1 MKKTAT
7 IAILSLIA
15 STAFAAIPKDLEKIA
30 STIKSNNSGMPQIED
45 IRKTPVNGIYEVV
58 VNKNEIFYSDSTGKY
73 LFVGNLLNSRNG
85 KHINLTEERAT
96 QLAAI
101 PFDKFNLNNA
111 LVRKLGD
118 GKRKLVTFEDP
129 NCGFCRKLQPE
140 LDKLKD
146 VTIYT
151 FILPVLGKPS
161 LEVSEKVWCSKDKN
175 EAWANYMKNKT
186 IPTISDEE
194 LSKCDKKSLVDNVTF
209 ATNNGIMGTPAL
221 FFADGSS
228 LRGYVPAEEISKKLK

>member
-1 MKKTAT
+1 MKKT
-7 IAILSLIA
+7 IAITLISLMA
-15 STAFAAIPKDLEKIA
+15 STAFAAIPKDLEKVA
-30 STIKSNNSGMPQIED
+30 ATIKNNNNGMPPIED

-73 LFVGNLLNSRNG
+73 IFVGSLLNSKNG
-85 KHINLTEERAT
+85 KHTNLTEERAT

-101 PFDKFNLNNA
+101 PFDKFVLSNA
-111 LVRKLGD
+111 MVRKVGD

-161 LEVSEKVWCSKDKN
+161 LEISEKVWCSKDRN
-175 EAWANYMKNKT
+175 DAWIGYMKNKT

-194 LSKCDKKSLVDNVTF
+194 LSKCDKKALVDNVTF
-209 ATNNGIMGTPAL
+209 ASQNGIMGTPAL

-228 LRGYVPAEEISKKLK
+228 LRGYASAEEISKKLK